1 MIQQFLNYISL
12 EKRHSAHTLTSY
24 QNDLSQFQAF
34 LQKTYELQDFAS
46 VDYQMIRAWVIEL
59 SEQKLKATSINRK
72 IATLK
77 SFYKFL
83 QKKEVLSQNPTLR
96 IKPLKTP
103 KRVPTFVEEQQMDL
117 LLDKLHFEENFVGL
131 RDKMVL
137 EILYNTGIREAELLG
152 LKEQDIDFPNQQ
164 IKVLGKGNKERIIPI
179 TYTFAQQL
187 RQYLQVRQ
195 EHFGATAPP
204 ALILTDAGAPAYPML
219 IYRIVKKY
227 LEVITTQSKK
237 SPHVLRHSFATH
249 LLNKGAD
256 LNAVKEILGHASLN
270 TTQKYTHNSLDRLR
284 EVFEQAHPKA

>member
-34 LQKTYELQDFAS
+34 LQETYELQELAT
-46 VDYQMIRAWVIEL
+46 VDYQMIRSWVIQL

-83 QKKEVLSQNPTLR
+83 QKKELISQNPTLR

-103 KRVPTFVEEQQMDL
+103 KRIPTFVEEQQMDL
-117 LLDKLHFEENFVGL
+117 LLDKLHFEQDFVGQ

-152 LKEQDIDFPNQQ
+152 LKEQDIDFANQQ

-179 TYTFAQQL
+179 TSIFAQQL

-195 EHFGATAPP
+195 EQFGNGTP

-237 SPHVLRHSFATH
+237 SPHVLRHTFATH

-256 LNAVKEILGHASLN
+256 LNAVKEILGHSNLQA
-270 TTQKYTHNSLDRLR
+270 TQKYTHNSLDRLR

>member
-34 LQKTYELQDFAS
+34 LQETYELQELTT
-46 VDYQMIRAWVIEL
+46 VDYQMIRSWVIQL

-83 QKKEVLSQNPTLR
+83 QKKELISQNPTLR

-103 KRVPTFVEEQQMDL
+103 KRIPTFVEEQQMDL
-117 LLDKLHFEENFVGL
+117 LLDKLHFEQDFVGQ

-152 LKEQDIDFPNQQ
+152 LKEQDIDFANQQ

-179 TYTFAQQL
+179 TSVFAQQL

-195 EHFGATAPP
+195 EQFGHDTP

-219 IYRIVKKY
+219 IYRIVNKY

-237 SPHVLRHSFATH
+237 SPHVLRHTFATH

-256 LNAVKEILGHASLN
+256 LNAVKEILGHSNLQA
-270 TTQKYTHNSLDRLR
+270 TQKYTHNSLDRLR